1 MEAAADFFLSAPLQK
16 TAIGPTRYAWRK
28 FGSGPAL
35 VLIHGF
41 PLSGFTW
48 RKLLPELSQKFTC
61 YVPDTPGLG
70 ETEWTGQADFTWH
83 GQARG
88 FKALIDHW
96 GLPRYHLL
104 AHDSGGTFA
113 RCLALADT
121 ERVSRL
127 ALINTEMPGHRPPWI
142 QLYQAL
148 MFVPGSLAGFGL
160 LLRSRMFL
168 RSGMGFGGCF
178 TDLALIDGDFHEQVV
193 APLLR
198 EPRRMEGLRLNLR
211 ELKWDVVDS
220 FAQDHARLAMPV
232 QLIWGVDDPTFP
244 LASARAMLRQLP
256 KASLTEI
263 PGAKL
268 LPHEEKPAQVARA
281 VLKFL
286 A

>member
-1 MEAAADFFLSAPLQK
+1 MAAAAASYLQAPLEK

-48 RKLLPELSQKFTC
+48 RKLLPELSRKYTC

-70 ETEWTGQADFTWH
+70 ETEWTEKTDFSWH
-83 GQARG
+83 GQALG

-96 GLPRYHLL
+96 GLTRYDLL

-113 RCLALADT
+113 RCLALEDAA
-121 ERVSRL
+121 RVSRV

-142 QLYQAL
+142 PLYQAL
-148 MFVPGSLAGFGL
+148 MQLPGTLTSFGL
-160 LLRSRMFL
+160 LLRSRLYL

-178 TDLALIDGDFHEQVV
+178 NDLSLIDGEFHEHFV

-198 EPRRMEGLRLNLR
+198 DRRRMEGLRHNLI
-211 ELKWDVVDS
+211 ELKWDVVDG
-220 FAQDHARLAMPV
+220 FAQNHARLTMPV
-232 QLIWGVDDPTFP
+232 HLIWGIDDPTFP
-244 LASARAMLRQLP
+244 LPLAREMLRQFP
-256 KASLTEI
+256 TASLTQI

-268 LPHEEKPAQVARA
+268 LPHEEKPEEVSRA

-286 A
+286 I